1 MTSNICAV
9 LSGVKKTKMTTW
21 DDALWTV
28 YSSIDTFLKT
38 SYVNLTVLLFLIY
51 ASSVETK
58 GNKWT
63 VRQWDQVC

>member
-1 MTSNICAV
+1 MPFYPG
-9 LSGVKKTKMTTW
+9 LKKQRWQPGMM
-21 DDALWTV
+21 WTV